1 MAIPKDTI
9 PLVVVGVGASA
20 GGLDALTKLVS
31 TLPEDEEHF
40 ALIVAQH
47 VSPDHQSKLVEL
59 LSRPAPWPVLTATHQ
74 ATLVKQH
81 VYVTPPNYEVSVSE
95 GKIILEKHHRTI
107 HAVPSVDRLLSS
119 IAASKQQYAIGVI
132 LSGTGDDGA
141 QGIAAIK
148 KQGGYVLAQDPHEA
162 QHPGMPEAAIRSG
175 HVNKALPADQIS
187 EEIVRYVHH
196 TFVQHHSPEAET
208 SLASIL
214 RLMTQKTGT
223 DFTQYKPSTVGR
235 RINKRQEALGL
246 RSLDEY
252 HNYIEQN
259 PEELHRLFQ
268 TVLIGVTEFFRD
280 PAIFQAL
287 ESHLRTMLAHKQP
300 GDNIRIWSVGCA
312 SGEEA
317 YSLVFLLLDLM
328 GEQAND
334 YSLQVFATDIDEQA
348 LSQGRRGLYSE
359 EQVKNVSKAQLGKYF
374 QRVEQGYEV
383 NKAVRQHLLF
393 SRHDITVDPPFVQL
407 DLIAC
412 RNLLI
417 YFSTALQQRIIP
429 IFHYGLRQEGLLL
442 LGKSENITQSHL
454 FSTEETKHKLFQ
466 KKSHPEFNPL
476 RYTGLR
482 RHRLPTTDIGTQ
494 AGYLPAGYRPEAS
507 APQSLASRAQD
518 TLLQTFDYPYV
529 VVNEDLEVMHIQGK
543 LQPYVDLRE
552 GPPDAHLFKLIHRNL
567 HMDLRTMLA
576 KVKRDQQPHKSRLI
590 HFRTQGEDR
599 LVVLS
604 VKPFSYV
611 SDQVYY
617 LLIFEHLLTD
627 SPYLLSSPNDEAAQS
642 DETQRGAAQRAAS
655 TVDAAQRGAAQRS
668 AAQPNAAQPD
678 AARILALEH
687 ELAAA
692 REHLQVFTE
701 ELETSHEE
709 LQSMNEELQSAN
721 EELKASNEELETGNE
736 ELQSAND
743 ELTNANAKLAIA
755 NQNLTEKKA
764 ELLSTQQDLEIS
776 RERFALIIN
785 NSPIILFYQ
794 DTQLRYHWL
803 YNCPDAFQPENI
815 LGKSDYDLMESNFI
829 ADSVEAKTTVLR
841 TGEPQRVEVAFQGH
855 YYDIH
860 VEPIREQEKIIGVK
874 GMAVDITERKESRLV
889 AEKRQA
895 IIRSITDQSDEA
907 ILALDLNYQILALNE
922 RQHQEFRRMFALN
935 VSEGDNLLESM
946 KDYPDKQQQARD
958 IFGQVFR
965 GEVVQI
971 DNIPSLGNNESEDP
985 SYFDVSVMPIH
996 DNAGKVIGGALKS
1009 RDTTQRNLLDQQLQ
1023 KIIKRSAN
1031 LTGNDFFKDIT
1042 EQISS
1047 LFGVKYVYV
1056 GMLNKDHTQIRTK
1069 ALRINGKLSKNF
1081 TYTLNNA
1088 PCGRVAVNEEA
1099 RYIEHV
1105 SRQFPEDPKLQRWNA
1120 ESYLGIP
1127 ISSPTTGE
1135 PLAILVMIHEE
1146 KWRDVPYADY
1156 LLTLFSLRA
1165 GAELERQ
1172 KSERRIRKRDI
1183 QLKNITE
1190 NIPEIIYEYNIY
1202 SDGTDAFTYV
1212 SDAVEAF
1219 LEIAAVD
1226 MLRDV
1231 DLIWRAMHPDDFM
1244 SFIRS
1249 SQAAAEHMTQLVWTG
1264 RMVTQRTQQV
1274 KWVKVI
1280 SKPESKSNGN
1290 IKFYGVIENITEQKQ
1305 TQQMLQQAK
1314 EEAEAAA
1321 RAKEDFLATMS
1332 HEIRTPLN
1340 AIVGI
1345 SDLLYRQNNETPLAK
1360 NLEALKFSSATLMSL
1375 INDILDFS
1383 KIEAGKIAI
1392 EQIDFNLRTLV
1403 RSLWQAHL
1411 PRAEERQNEL
1421 VMDLD
1426 SRLPDTVQSDPVKLS
1441 QILNNLLSNA
1451 IKFTEG
1457 GRVTLSASLEG
1468 EHEGALLVRFA
1479 VQDTGIGI
1487 APDKLE
1493 KIFEKFTQADNSTV
1507 RQYGGTGLGLA
1518 ITKML
1523 LERLNS
1529 IIRVDSTPG
1538 AGATFYFTLPLLPG
1552 TSRVEE
1558 SPESSATPTQS
1569 AQPLAPRKML
1579 LVEDVSVNRMV
1590 MQQYLQQWWS
1600 LQADEASNG
1609 EEALEMVQR
1618 HDYDIILMDVRM
1630 PVMDGYEAT
1639 QRIQALEDPRK
1650 RQVPIIAL
1658 TADTAYSLQAQ
1669 GATYFTDVV
1678 TKPFDPQDLYDKIT
1692 KHTVVR
1698 NGQSE
1703 GALRL
1708 DFSKA
1713 EKMFKQ
1719 PEQIANFYQ
1728 LIPKAMKEY
1737 RATYQEAMEA
1747 ASVAALEGL
1756 AHKAKTTFH
1765 LLGANALL
1773 EYLHQDIETLKTKD
1787 RKKMNKARHRTLRG
1801 FEQVLAQVQAAQE
1814 KHTSDDYPRD

>member
-20 GGLDALTKLVS
+20 GGLDALIKLVS
-31 TLPEDEEHF
+31 TLPEEEDHF
-40 ALIVAQH
+40 TLIVAQH

-59 LSRPAPWPVLTATHQ
+59 LSRPTPWPVLTATHQ

-107 HAVPSVDRLLSS
+107 RAVPSVDRLLSS

-148 KQGGYVLAQDPHEA
+148 KQGGYVLAQAPEEA

-175 HVNKALPADQIS
+175 HVNKVLPADQMS

-214 RLMTQKTGT
+214 RLMTQKTST

-235 RINKRQEALGL
+235 RINKRQETLGL

-259 PEELHRLFQ
+259 PEELDRLFQ

-280 PAIFQAL
+280 PAVFQAL

-300 GDNIRIWSVGCA
+300 GDNVRIWSVGCA

-328 GEQAND
+328 GKQAND

-359 EQVKNVSKAQLGKYF
+359 EQVKNVSKAQLEKYF

-442 LGKSENITQSHL
+442 LGKSENITQPHL

-494 AGYLPAGYRPEAS
+494 AGYLPAGYLPEAS

-604 VKPFSYV
+604 VKPFSYA
-611 SDQVYY
+611 SDQVHY
-617 LLIFEHLLTD
+617 LLIFEHLLTN

-642 DETQRGAAQRAAS
+642 DETQPDAAQRTAS
-655 TVDAAQRGAAQRS
+655 TVDAAQRS
-668 AAQPNAAQPD
+668 AAQPNAARPDAAQPD

-701 ELETSHEE
+701 ELEISHEE

-776 RERFALIIN
+776 RERFALVIN

-815 LGKSDYDLMESNFI
+815 LGKSDYDLLESDFV
-829 ADSVEAKTTVLR
+829 ADSIEAKTTVLR
-841 TGEPQRVEVAFQGH
+841 TGEPQRVEVAFQGRH
-855 YYDIH
+855 YDIY
-860 VEPIREQEKIIGVK
+860 VEPIREQEKIVGVK
-874 GMAVDITERKESRLV
+874 GMAVDITEKKESRLV
-889 AEKRQA
+889 ADKRQA
-895 IIRSITDQSDEA
+895 IIRSITDQTDEA
-907 ILALDLNYQILALNE
+907 ILAVDLDYQILALNE
-922 RQHQEFRRMFALN
+922 RQRQGFRRVFNLN
-935 VSEGDNLLESM
+935 INEGDNLLECM
-946 KDYPDKQQQARD
+946 KDYPDKQQRALD

-965 GEVVQI
+965 GEIVQM
-971 DNIPSLGNNESEDP
+971 DNIPRLGENESENP
-985 SYFDVSVMPIH
+985 SYFDILAMPI
-996 DNAGKVIGGALKS
+996 DDDAGRVIGGALKS
-1009 RDTTQRNLLDQQLQ
+1009 RDTTQRNLVEQQLQ
-1023 KIIKRSAN
+1023 KIIKQSAN
-1031 LTGNDFFKDIT
+1031 LTGDDFFKDIT

-1056 GMLNKDHTQIRTK
+1056 GILNEDHTQIQTR

-1088 PCGRVAVNEEA
+1088 PCGRVTANEEA

-1105 SRQFPEDPKLQRWNA
+1105 SQQFPEDPKLQRWNA
-1120 ESYLGIP
+1120 KSYLGIP
-1127 ISSPTTGE
+1127 ISSPATGE

-1146 KWRDVPYADY
+1146 KWQEVPHSDY

-1172 KSERRIRKRDI
+1172 KSEQRIRKRDI

-1190 NIPEIIYEYNIY
+1190 NIPQIIYEYSIY
-1202 SDGTDAFTYV
+1202 PNGTDEFTYV

-1219 LEIAAVD
+1219 LEISAAD
-1226 MLRDV
+1226 MLKDV

-1244 SFIRS
+1244 SFIHS
-1249 SQAAAEHMTQLVWTG
+1249 SQAASEHMTQLVWTG

-1280 SKPESKSNGN
+1280 SKPEPKNNGN

-1305 TQQMLQQAK
+1305 TQQMLEQAK
-1314 EEAEAAA
+1314 EAAEAAA
-1321 RAKEDFLATMS
+1321 HAKEDFLATMS

-1345 SDLLYRQNNETPLAK
+1345 SDLLYQQNKNGPMAK
-1360 NLEALKFSSATLMSL
+1360 NLETLKFSSATLMSL

-1403 RSLWQAHL
+1403 HSLWQAHL
-1411 PRAEERQNEL
+1411 PRAEERHNEL
-1421 VMDLD
+1421 VIDLD
-1426 SRLPDTVQSDPVKLS
+1426 SQVPDTVQGDPVKLS

-1451 IKFTEG
+1451 IKFTEQ
-1457 GRVTLSASLEG
+1457 GRVTFSASLEG
-1468 EHEGALLVRFA
+1468 EQGGALLVRFA

-1487 APDKLE
+1487 APDKLA

-1507 RQYGGTGLGLA
+1507 RQYGGTGLGLT

-1523 LERLNS
+1523 LERMGS
-1529 IIRVDSTPG
+1529 AIRVDSTPG

-1558 SPESSATPTQS
+1558 SHESLATPTQS
-1569 AQPLAPRKML
+1569 AQPATPGKILI
-1579 LVEDVSVNRMV
+1579 VEDVSVNRMV
-1590 MQQYLQQWWS
+1590 LQQYLQNWWN

-1609 EEALEMVQR
+1609 KEALEMVQR

-1630 PVMDGYEAT
+1630 PVMNGYEAT
-1639 QRIQALEDPRK
+1639 QRIQALEDSRK

-1669 GATYFTDVV
+1669 GATYFADVV

-1692 KHTVVR
+1692 KHT
-1698 NGQSE
+1698 NGNNAKAEEAFS
-1703 GALRL
+1703 L

-1719 PEQIANFYQ
+1719 PEQMASFYQ

-1737 RATYQEAMEA
+1737 QDTYQEAMQA

-1765 LLGANALL
+1765 LLGTNLLL
-1773 EYLHQDIETLKTKD
+1773 EYLHQDIETLKTED
-1787 RKKMNKARHRTLRG
+1787 RKKIDKARHRTLRG

-1814 KHTSDDYPRD
+1814 KYASDDYPRD